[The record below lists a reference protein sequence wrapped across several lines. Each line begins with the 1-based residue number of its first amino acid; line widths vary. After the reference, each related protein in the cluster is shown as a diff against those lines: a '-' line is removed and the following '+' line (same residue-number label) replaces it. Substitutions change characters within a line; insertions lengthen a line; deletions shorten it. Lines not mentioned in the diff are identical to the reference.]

1 MEIEDIL
8 KKIDSNSEQINK
20 NMQDIESN
28 FANIQ
33 KNSGAL
39 DILKAFKSD
48 SNKFFTMWIVTFI
61 ALIASIVYIICLK
74 SEYEKV
80 ETTTETIQDID
91 QDTSEGSNYY
101 VGGDYNG

>member
-1 MEIEDIL
+1 MEIENIL
-8 KKIDSNSEQINK
+8 KKIDANSEQINK

-61 ALIASIVYIICLK
+61 ALIASFVYIICLK

-80 ETTTETIQDID
+80 ETTTQEVE

>member
-1 MEIEDIL
+1 MEIENLL
-8 KKIDSNSEQINK
+8 KKIDANSEQINK

-48 SNKFFTMWIVTFI
+48 SNKFFTMWIITFI
-61 ALIASIVYIICLK
+61 ALIASIVYIITLK
-74 SEYEKV
+74 NEYEKI
-80 ETTTETIQDID
+80 ETTTQEVEQETD
-91 QDTSEGSNYY
+91 EGSNYY
-101 VGGDYNG
+101 IGRDGEING

>member
-8 KKIDSNSEQINK
+8 KKIDANSEQINR

-48 SNKFFTMWIVTFI
+48 SNKFFIMWIITFI
-61 ALIASIVYIICLK
+61 AFISSMIYIVCLHN
-74 SEYEKV
+74 EYEKV
-80 ETTTETIQDID
+80 ETTTQEVEQATED
-91 QDTSEGSNYY
+91 GSNYF
-101 VGGDYNG
+101 VGRDVNG

>member
-8 KKIDSNSEQINK
+8 KKIDANSEQINR

-61 ALIASIVYIICLK
+61 ALIASIVYIITLK
-74 SEYEKV
+74 NEYEKI

>member
-1 MEIEDIL
+1 MEIEEIL
-8 KKIDSNSEQINK
+8 KKIDANSEQINK

-48 SNKFFTMWIVTFI
+48 SNKFFTMWIITFV
-61 ALIASIVYIICLK
+61 ALIASIVYIVCLK
-74 SEYEKV
+74 NEYDKIE
-80 ETTTETIQDID
+80 TTETIQEVD